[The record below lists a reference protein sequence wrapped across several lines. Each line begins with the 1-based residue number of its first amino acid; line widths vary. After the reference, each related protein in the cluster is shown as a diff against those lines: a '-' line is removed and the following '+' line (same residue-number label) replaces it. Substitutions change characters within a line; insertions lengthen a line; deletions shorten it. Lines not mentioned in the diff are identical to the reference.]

1 MKKQMTFL
9 AAFFVLTLVAAQEKA
24 PSVEEIYARYID
36 AIGGSEKIKT
46 ITTKQEM
53 NITSTEARTGSTVIN
68 SKNSSISFIDYLRE
82 NYAAITQITSSTGI
96 DTYSRTLV
104 LDGKGYFLHKDGT
117 RMDYPVHSDM
127 FKWGIFTEIIQPGS
141 QTMPDEV
148 FDGEEVYV
156 VKYELEKS
164 VPTIKTNEYYEYF
177 SKTSGLRIGAKQI
190 SSSINENKTL
200 GNTTTNSTTIFEFK
214 DYKEVGGIL
223 IPHQTTMDYENVMSG
238 GLNRTSSSS
247 TTMTIKNIQ
256 LNVDMEDFRQN
267 CFQQPEACF
276 AKFTEN

>member
-9 AAFFVLTLVAAQEKA
+9 AAFFVLALASAQEKT
-24 PSVEEIYARYID
+24 PTVEEIYAKYIE
-36 AIGGSEKIKT
+36 AIGGKEKVKS

-53 NITSTEARTGSTVIN
+53 KITSTEGRSGNTVIN
-68 SKNSSISFIDYLRE
+68 TQNGRIEFLDYVEEKSASITR
-82 NYAAITQITSSTGI
+82 TTSSTGT
-96 DTYSRTLV
+96 DTYSRSLIM
-104 LDGKGYFLHKDGT
+104 DGKGYLLLKDGT
-117 RMDYPVHSDM
+117 RMDYPVHFDM
-127 FKWGIFTEIIQPGS
+127 FKWGIFQETMQPGS

-148 FDGEEVYV
+148 FNGEEVYV

-164 VPTIKTNEYYEYF
+164 VPSIKTNEYYEYF

-190 SSSINENKTL
+190 SSSITENKTL
-200 GNTTTNSTTIFEFK
+200 GNTTVNTTTIFEFK